1 MLLNIGNV
9 ASYVFDDGDSKG
21 PSMFLPNKG
30 SFKNYVDKNR
40 GVWGQWKV
48 HGGTFVNV
56 HFGPL
61 EEAGGS

>member
-40 GVWGQWKV
+40 VVGGQWQI
-48 HGGTFVNV
+48 HGGTFVKCP
-56 HFGPL
+56 F
-61 EEAGGS
+61 

>member
-30 SFKNYVDKNR
+30 SFKNYVDKNSSKKEVESSRWYIKGSFLSTRR
-40 GVWGQWKV
+40 G
-48 HGGTFVNV
+48 
-56 HFGPL
+56 
-61 EEAGGS
+61 